1 MKMPADLQLG
11 IPPGHPH
18 AVLGAGLAEH
28 QTSGGER
35 PFPVTALDGEIRRLV
50 QPQIVRSEY
59 NFLHGKTTA
68 G

>member
-11 IPPGHPH
+11 IPPGHLH
-18 AVLGAGLAEH
+18 AVPGAGLAEH

-35 PFPVTALDGEIRRLV
+35 PFPVPAFDGEIRRLV
-50 QPQIVRSEY
+50 QPQIVRGKY
-59 NFLHGKTTA
+59 NFLHGKTSA